1 MLLNRMLFCSKSWRK
16 VTLGVCIASLFLIKI
31 YATCFQI
38 THKTMALPILK
49 IT

>member
-1 MLLNRMLFCSKSWRK
+1 MLLNIMLFSSKIWKK
-16 VTLGVCIASLFLIKI
+16 VTMGVCIVSLFLIKI

-49 IT
+49 IS